1 MNKEQILQSF
11 LEDELFIENGYLKP
25 GEAKT
30 FKWTD
35 PRNNNLIKVLRLAI
49 DGIVSNETEGIT
61 SRKINAQLNP
71 KS

>member
-1 MNKEQILQSF
+1 MNKEEILQSY
-11 LEDELFIENGYLKP
+11 LEDDFFVEKSYLKP

-35 PRNNNLIKVLRLAI
+35 ARNNNLIKVLRLAI
-49 DGIVSNETEGIT
+49 DGVVSNETEGVT
-61 SRKINAQLNP
+61 TRKINAQLNP

>member
-1 MNKEQILQSF
+1 MNKEQILQSY
-11 LEDELFIENGYLKP
+11 LEDELFIEKRYLKE

-49 DGIVSNETEGIT
+49 DGVVSNETEGVT